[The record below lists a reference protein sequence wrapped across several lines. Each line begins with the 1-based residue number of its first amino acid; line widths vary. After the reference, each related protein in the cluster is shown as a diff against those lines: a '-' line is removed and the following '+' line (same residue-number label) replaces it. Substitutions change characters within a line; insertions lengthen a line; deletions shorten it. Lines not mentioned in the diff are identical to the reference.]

1 MEVGMFPSVAIP
13 AILPVRSIA
22 DRNCGTPSRPSNTAG
37 SRNIVS
43 TGGGAPQ
50 CQERAHTNMTA
61 EKSTDSTNKDTKA
74 CSSDTPALDFG
85 MLYEKFRRP
94 IHSYIYR
101 LLGNQED
108 ADDLTQEV
116 FTRAYVAWNDLYDRE
131 NLSPWLYRIA
141 TNLCVDLLRQR
152 KRISRWMRIR
162 RNRAGEYP
170 EGPSEED
177 VSYLPSNTGGI
188 PEIAEREH
196 IRLALAKMP
205 VEYAIALVLSAA
217 QGVPYQEIA
226 VIVGISQNAAA
237 TRISRAKRMFA
248 EQYQRLSV
256 TGDVQREP

>member
-116 FTRAYVAWNDLYDRE
+116 FTPYAVTALVSILRARVKKTF
-131 NLSPWLYRIA
+131 P
-141 TNLCVDLLRQR
+141 T
-152 KRISRWMRIR
+152 
-162 RNRAGEYP
+162 YP
-170 EGPSEED
+170 P
-177 VSYLPSNTGGI
+177 I
-188 PEIAEREH
+188 PEASQK
-196 IRLALAKMP
+196 L
-205 VEYAIALVLSAA
+205 LSGSIFDLPW
-217 QGVPYQEIA
+217 QKCLWNMLLHLY
-226 VIVGISQNAAA
+226 
-237 TRISRAKRMFA
+237 
-248 EQYQRLSV
+248 
-256 TGDVQREP
+256 

>member
-1 MEVGMFPSVAIP
+1 MYGYFKESGMYYSVAIAGILLTWPVGVSKEKFPQSGGLQGLVYRQP
-13 AILPVRSIA
+13 ANKPIGL
-22 DRNCGTPSRPSNTAG
+22 
-37 SRNIVS
+37 
-43 TGGGAPQ
+43 
-50 CQERAHTNMTA
+50 ERAHASMKTRKPGDAQPIDGTSCPDDA
-61 EKSTDSTNKDTKA
+61 SV
-74 CSSDTPALDFG
+74 LDFG

-94 IHSYIYR
+94 IHSYLYR
-101 LLGNQED
+101 LLGSQED

-196 IRLALAKMP
+196 IRLALAK
-205 VEYAIALVLSAA
+205 
-217 QGVPYQEIA
+217 
-226 VIVGISQNAAA
+226 
-237 TRISRAKRMFA
+237 
-248 EQYQRLSV
+248 
-256 TGDVQREP
+256 